1 MTHQERQKEQSREW
15 IADAFFR
22 LLEKKPYEAITVSE
36 IARKAD
42 LSRRTV
48 YRAFADKRDILMYL
62 FERLWPDY
70 IAAMQ
75 ALGVRKREQL
85 AVVIVEFVNRNMA
98 FFQMLRRNGLEHL
111 IVEFFDSH
119 LGPGRDQIWGQ
130 PFSADPEV
138 ERVFMMTISVE
149 HYNIIRLWLELCEQ
163 KTPQQMA
170 ELISDALALFQNFQ

>member
-62 FERLWPDY
+62 FERL
-70 IAAMQ
+70 
-75 ALGVRKREQL
+75 
-85 AVVIVEFVNRNMA
+85 
-98 FFQMLRRNGLEHL
+98 
-111 IVEFFDSH
+111 
-119 LGPGRDQIWGQ
+119 
-130 PFSADPEV
+130 
-138 ERVFMMTISVE
+138 
-149 HYNIIRLWLELCEQ
+149 
-163 KTPQQMA
+163 
-170 ELISDALALFQNFQ
+170 